1 MFLITELVS
10 VWPNTVS
17 LAVSERQGSS
27 KDVNQVACRVQ
38 LWYRS
43 EQAMET
49 WGDQILTRR
58 KAGLQPLAGHLGKQ
72 VSFFLQ
78 LGLLQ
83 CPLLYSFETLVIL
96 KKGIPFPGS
105 FDIVLSI
112 LLFLHTL
119 HSMRNSTYLI
129 CKIRMWKINAI
140 CTLSHC

>member
-1 MFLITELVS
+1 MS
-10 VWPNTVS
+10 VWPNSVS
-17 LAVSERQGSS
+17 LAGSERQGSS

-43 EQAMET
+43 EQAMEM
-49 WGDQILTRR
+49 WDQILTRR
-58 KAGLQPLAGHLGKQ
+58 KACLQPLAGHLGKQ

-78 LGLLQ
+78 PGLLQ

-105 FDIVLSI
+105 FDIFLSI
-112 LLFLHTL
+112 LPFLHTL

-140 CTLSHC
+140 CALSHC

>member
-1 MFLITELVS
+1 MS
-10 VWPNTVS
+10 VWPNSVS
-17 LAVSERQGSS
+17 LAGSERQGSS

-43 EQAMET
+43 EQAMEM
-49 WGDQILTRR
+49 WDQILTRR
-58 KAGLQPLAGHLGKQ
+58 KAGLQPLAGHLAKQ

-78 LGLLQ
+78 PGLLQ

-105 FDIVLSI
+105 FDIFLSI
-112 LLFLHTL
+112 LPFLHTL

-140 CTLSHC
+140 CALSHC